1 MPAEVTI
8 SLIPYTSHGE
18 QCDAFCLASMR
29 TAELQKYAGVFP
41 DEFMSEV
48 ESLLKRRFRFAH

>member
-1 MPAEVTI
+1 
-8 SLIPYTSHGE
+8 
-18 QCDAFCLASMR
+18 MR

-48 ESLLKRRFRFAH
+48 ESLLKRRFRFAHWLELAKYDLSNLPWFEV